1 MSGQVPSAPSVPKVP
16 ARKVAEGANLAGPV
30 DVPLRHQLFLAIDYG
45 QKRTGVASG
54 NRITQSA
61 SPQPTI
67 KASGEAQLLAVVKL
81 VKVWQPDALVVGIPF
96 HPDGAAHE
104 NTKRARKFANQ
115 MRERTKLTVYEV
127 DERYSTTEAHSL
139 GAADADAASACIIL
153 EQFLRSLP

>member
-1 MSGQVPSAPSVPKVP
+1 MSDQVPSAPSVPKVP

-81 VKVWQPDALVVGIPF
+81 VKAWQPDALVVGIPF

-104 NTKRARKFANQ
+104 NTKRARKFANRVTCHRCGDKRLPPPPPCPTQ
-115 MRERTKLTVYEV
+115 RDPLQQQRRVPAQPA
-127 DERYSTTEAHSL
+127 RS
-139 GAADADAASACIIL
+139 SA
-153 EQFLRSLP
+153 